1 MFNVD
6 LIDPNRPWDLQRR
19 LCDETLNECAK
30 SGVSIV
36 CSFGTCFA
44 ILTARC
50 NRDPAL
56 REAVMEVAV
65 AAYPLRGGGGARGPL
80 LRDDERSEGEL
91 LLAFEIRVPAFHPQ
105 EEGFLRCLEESVGCR
120 RRWVKP
126 VPPA

>member
-6 LIDPNRPWDLQRR
+6 LIDPNWPWDLQRR

-50 NRDPAL
+50 NRDPAH
-56 REAVMEVAV
+56 REAVMEDVV
-65 AAYPLRGGGGARGPL
+65 AAYPLRGGARG
-80 LRDDERSEGEL
+80 SEPSPT
-91 LLAFEIRVPAFHPQ
+91 R
-105 EEGFLRCLEESVGCR
+105 
-120 RRWVKP
+120 
-126 VPPA
+126 